1 MEDYLLDR
9 ETLMQ
14 FIDSLMKKRTLP
26 VNSAEELAKYREEQ
40 MHALDDYVSQAIFG
54 SLDSAQTAALSDLLN
69 RESENP
75 DVFRDFF
82 EHENI
87 NLELIITGAFESFG
101 KNFLAGGQN
110 G

>member
-14 FIDSLMKKRTLP
+14 FIDMLMKKHTLP
-26 VNSAEELAKYREEQ
+26 VNSAEELTKYREEQ
-40 MHALDDYVSQAIFG
+40 MHALDDHVSRTLFG
-54 SLDSAQTAALSDLLN
+54 SLSNEQAASLSDLLN
-69 RESENP
+69 RETENP

-82 EHENI
+82 EQQNI
-87 NLELIITGAFESFG
+87 NVEQIITGAFESFSQ
-101 KNFLAGGQN
+101 NFLTGGQN